1 MSSLAAT
8 DFAAWNV
15 LSASSQRRLQMRNL
29 IALAA
34 IAAVLGLTPM
44 IAPALAQTAEPQP
57 NQQVAPDRQIK
68 DEAMDQMAEMH
79 GPGKHGRHHEGRRG
93 GRMMR
98 MIDANA
104 DGVIGEDEA
113 AAMADRMFMRLD
125 QNGDSAVDKAEFTT
139 PRHRR
144 GMRAW
149 FGFGSD
155 EAAAVQ
161 KVREEKFVSL
171 DADKNGALTKVE
183 FFAEAKAKLAAA
195 DTDKDGKVT
204 PWEFRAAN

>member
-1 MSSLAAT
+1 
-8 DFAAWNV
+8 
-15 LSASSQRRLQMRNL
+15 MRNL

-44 IAPALAQTAEPQP
+44 IAPALAQTAEPEP
-57 NQQVAPDRQIK
+57 NQQLAPDQEMG
-68 DEAMDQMAEMH
+68 DEALDQMAEIH

-93 GRMMR
+93 ARMMR

-113 AAMADRMFMRLD
+113 AAMADRIFMRMD
-125 QNGDSAVDKAEFTT
+125 QNSDSTLDKAEYAT

-149 FGFGSD
+149 LGFGA
-155 EAAAVQ
+155 EEVAAVQ
-161 KVREEKFVSL
+161 KVREEKFATL
-171 DADKNGALTKVE
+171 DADKDGKLIKVE
-183 FFAEAKAKLAAA
+183 FFAEAKTKFASA
-195 DTDKDGKVT
+195 DADKDGKVT